1 MGRSILDDQICLK
14 LNSAW
19 QRLGYCSPREA
30 IVAMTGEVEGG
41 TPPALAMDIEVDAEG
56 KLISSVPTK
65 WDDWI
70 NLPVRTSDLAISS
83 SFKAI
88 RCPVVLLI
96 PSYDQM
102 PVKAPKLT
110 SRAILE
116 RDGYVDQYTG
126 ERLTKAQA
134 SVDHV
139 IPRDRGGK
147 DTWYNLVCCEKKR
160 NHAKSNKLNREIG
173 LRLLKKPHA
182 PRPIPVSEYVKE
194 ARHPHH
200 LPFIV

>member
-1 MGRSILDDQICLK
+1 
-14 LNSAW
+14 
-19 QRLGYCSPREA
+19 
-30 IVAMTGEVEGG
+30 MTGEIEGG
-41 TPPALAMDIEVDAEG
+41 TPPALAMDIELDDKGELVSA
-56 KLISSVPTK
+56 IPTK

-70 NLPVRTSDLAISS
+70 KLPVRDCDLAISS

-88 RCPVVLLI
+88 RAPVVIMI

-126 ERLTKAQA
+126 EKLSKQTA

-139 IPRDRGGK
+139 IPKDRGGK
-147 DTWYNLVCCEKKR
+147 NTWFNMVCCDKKR
-160 NHAKSNKLNREIG
+160 NHTKSNKLNREVG
-173 LRLLKKPHA
+173 YRLIKKPLE
-182 PRPIPVSEYVKE
+182 PKPVPISESVKE
-194 ARHPHH
+194 IRHPHQA
-200 LPFIV
+200 PFIK